1 MNIEE
6 LLKSLAQYD
15 EMEAVD
21 GMNVVEN
28 VNEAEI
34 KPDTMTDGKIVKSDL
49 FDFGIA
55 VNPLGEDI
63 YLGTVS
69 YGSQVKRIS
78 TTDYIGEDVINDIKG
93 YGGDIKNKT
102 PGYYV
107 TVDFGKYSLG
117 QHSIKI
123 EVLDA
128 NNTVLNSATRT
139 ITIKDKIVITTGT
152 YGISGLKAKGDSRG
166 SDLIYYQY
174 GSGPNVFFATYC
186 VHGFESCITFQQIFG
201 IK

>member
-15 EMEAVD
+15 EMEAAD

-63 YLGTVS
+63 YLGTVT

-78 TTDYIGEDVINDIKG
+78 STDYVGEDVINDVANIVKANLDNMEKEIK
-93 YGGDIKNKT
+93 T
-102 PGYYV
+102 
-107 TVDFGKYSLG
+107 L
-117 QHSIKI
+117 
-123 EVLDA
+123 
-128 NNTVLNSATRT
+128 LN
-139 ITIKDKIVITTGT
+139 
-152 YGISGLKAKGDSRG
+152 
-166 SDLIYYQY
+166 LI
-174 GSGPNVFFATYC
+174 
-186 VHGFESCITFQQIFG
+186 
-201 IK
+201 

>member
-55 VNPLGEDI
+55 INPVGNKI
-63 YLGTVS
+63 HLGTVS
-69 YGSQVKRIS
+69 YGTQIKPIS
-78 TTDYIGEDVINDIKG
+78 TTDYIGEDVINDVTNIVKTNLDNMEKEIK
-93 YGGDIKNKT
+93 
-102 PGYYV
+102 
-107 TVDFGKYSLG
+107 
-117 QHSIKI
+117 
-123 EVLDA
+123 VL
-128 NNTVLNSATRT
+128 LN
-139 ITIKDKIVITTGT
+139 
-152 YGISGLKAKGDSRG
+152 
-166 SDLIYYQY
+166 LI
-174 GSGPNVFFATYC
+174 
-186 VHGFESCITFQQIFG
+186 
-201 IK
+201 

>member
-28 VNEAEI
+28 VNETEI

-78 TTDYIGEDVINDIKG
+78 TMDYIGEDVINDVTNIVKTNLDNMEKEIK
-93 YGGDIKNKT
+93 
-102 PGYYV
+102 
-107 TVDFGKYSLG
+107 
-117 QHSIKI
+117 
-123 EVLDA
+123 VL
-128 NNTVLNSATRT
+128 LN
-139 ITIKDKIVITTGT
+139 
-152 YGISGLKAKGDSRG
+152 
-166 SDLIYYQY
+166 LI
-174 GSGPNVFFATYC
+174 
-186 VHGFESCITFQQIFG
+186 
-201 IK
+201 